1 MSEQGRPN
9 LWKRINVAPPTQG
22 DSPEVWEYVPV
33 EPDYE
38 AMADLM
44 PGLIDVAAWWTRD
57 NRIELAKKLW
67 RVGIGGSDDKL

>member
-38 AMADLM
+38 AMGEAI
-44 PGLIDVAAWWTRD
+44 PEWVIDRLGPEFVPTS
-57 NRIELAKKLW
+57 LAKLMW
-67 RVGIGGSDDKL
+67 RAGIGGSDG